1 MNMHIAALLL
11 LLALAAPAAQDEER
25 IHKLIQSL
33 SDASKDERSKA
44 VDELAKIGRPAI
56 EALRTAAKSSD
67 LEIKGLANQAIEKIE
82 WAGLEQLKKYA
93 REHLDEGASVEQS
106 KMKGVTRWFPD
117 ARFYEVAAGAGGN
130 QNQAMINMGMTPPK
144 SLFAIRKYED
154 GFHRLIVKGIY
165 SSAAISAFV
174 QKSKIVLPDDDAAL
188 DFAVAY
194 MEIQSAAVA
203 QNANAWMMNGGSKLD
218 RIPDGWTL
226 VTGMYG
232 GQVAFR
238 VDKSGMLVEVNPK
251 AASFNQWGQVTG
263 EKAAED
269 RTKLE
274 AEKLKLEIELLKKQL
289 EKK

>member
-1 MNMHIAALLL
+1 MNMQIAAALL
-11 LLALAAPAAQDEER
+11 ALFLAPAAQDQDR
-25 IHKLIQSL
+25 VQKLIQSL

-56 EALRTAAKSSD
+56 EALRAAAKSSD
-67 LEIKGLANQAIEKIE
+67 LEVKGLANQAIEKIE

-106 KMKGVTRWFPD
+106 KMKGVVKWFPD
-117 ARFYEVAAGAGGN
+117 ARFYEVTVAAGGN
-130 QNQAMINMGMTPPK
+130 QNQAMINMGMQPPK

-165 SSAAISAFV
+165 SSAAISSFV
-174 QKSKIVLPDDDAAL
+174 QKSKIALPDDDAAL

-194 MEIQSAAVA
+194 MEIQAAGMA
-203 QNANAWMMNGGSKLD
+203 QNANTWMMNGGSKLD

-232 GQVAFR
+232 GQVAFK
-238 VDKSGMLVEVNPK
+238 VDKSGTLVEVNPK
-251 AASFNQWGQVTG
+251 AASFNQWGVSQ
-263 EKAAED
+263 EKAGEE
-269 RTKLE
+269 RVRLE
-274 AEKLKLEIELLKKQL
+274 SEKLKLEIELLKKNL

>member
-1 MNMHIAALLL
+1 MKMHIVAALAV
-11 LLALAAPAAQDEER
+11 ALFAPAVQDQDR
-25 IHKLIQSL
+25 IQKLIQSL
-33 SDASKDERSKA
+33 SDASKDERTKA

-56 EALRTAAKSSD
+56 EPLRAAAKSSD
-67 LEIKGLANQAIEKIE
+67 LEVKGLANQAIEKIE

-93 REHLDEGASVEQS
+93 REHLDEGSTVEQS
-106 KMKGVTRWFPD
+106 KMKGVARWFPE
-117 ARFYEVAAGAGGN
+117 ARFYEVAAAAGGN

-232 GQVAFR
+232 GQVAFK
-238 VDKSGMLVEVNPK
+238 VDKAGALVEVNPK
-251 AASFNQWGQVTG
+251 AASFNQWGVANA
-263 EKAAED
+263 EKAGEE
-269 RTKLE
+269 RIKLE

-289 EKK
+289 K

>member
-1 MNMHIAALLL
+1 MQIAAALLV
-11 LLALAAPAAQDEER
+11 LLAAAVPQDQER
-25 IHKLIQSL
+25 INKLIQAF

-56 EALRTAAKSSD
+56 EALRAAAKSSD
-67 LEIKGLANQAIEKIE
+67 LEVKGLANQAIEKIE

-93 REHLDEGASVEQS
+93 REHLDEGATVEQS
-106 KMKGVTRWFPD
+106 KMKGVSRWFPD
-117 ARFYEVAAGAGGN
+117 ARFYEVAAAAGGN
-130 QNQAMINMGMTPPK
+130 NQQAMINMGMTPPK

-174 QKSKIVLPDDDAAL
+174 AKSKVVLPDDDAAL

-194 MEIQSAAVA
+194 MEIQSAGMA

-218 RIPDGWTL
+218 RIPDGWSL
-226 VTGMYG
+226 LTGMYG
-232 GQVAFR
+232 GAVAFK
-238 VDKSGMLVEVNPK
+238 VDKAGTLIEVNPK
-251 AASFNQWGQVTG
+251 AASFNQWN
-263 EKAAED
+263 AAQAGED
-269 RTKLE
+269 RQKLE
-274 AEKLKLEIELLKKQL
+274 AEKMKLEIELLKKQL

>member
-1 MNMHIAALLL
+1 MNMQIAAALL
-11 LLALAAPAAQDEER
+11 ALFLVPAAQDQDR
-25 IHKLIQSL
+25 VQKLIQNL

-56 EALRTAAKSSD
+56 EALRAAAKSSD
-67 LEIKGLANQAIEKIE
+67 LEVKGLANQAIEKIE

-106 KMKGVTRWFPD
+106 KMKGVLKWFPD
-117 ARFYEVAAGAGGN
+117 ARFYEVTVAAGGN
-130 QNQAMINMGMTPPK
+130 QNQAMINMGMQPPK

-165 SSAAISAFV
+165 SSAAISSFV
-174 QKSKIVLPDDDAAL
+174 QKSKISLPDDDAAL

-194 MEIQSAAVA
+194 MEIQAAGMA
-203 QNANAWMMNGGSKLD
+203 QNANTWMMNGGSKLD

-232 GQVAFR
+232 GQVAFK
-238 VDKSGMLVEVNPK
+238 VDKSGTLVEVNPK
-251 AASFNQWGQVTG
+251 AASFNQWGMSQ
-263 EKAAED
+263 EKAGEE
-269 RTKLE
+269 RVRLE
-274 AEKLKLEIELLKKQL
+274 AEKLKLEIELLKKNL

>member
-1 MNMHIAALLL
+1 MNMHIAAA
-11 LLALAAPAAQDEER
+11 LLALFLAPVPQDQDR
-25 IHKLIQSL
+25 IQKLIQTL

-56 EALRTAAKSSD
+56 DALRAAAKSSD
-67 LEIKGLANQAIEKIE
+67 LEVKGLANQAIEKIE

-106 KMKGVTRWFPD
+106 KMKGVVRWFPD
-117 ARFYEVAAGAGGN
+117 ARFYEVAPAAGGN
-130 QNQAMINMGMTPPK
+130 QQQMINMGMTPPK
-144 SLFAIRKYED
+144 SLFAVRKYED

-174 QKSKIVLPDDDAAL
+174 AKSNIVLPDDDAAL

-194 MEIQSAAVA
+194 MEIQSAATA

-218 RIPDGWTL
+218 RITDGWTL
-226 VTGMYG
+226 LTGMYG
-232 GQVAFR
+232 GAVAFKI
-238 VDKSGMLVEVNPK
+238 DKAGMLIEVNPK
-251 AASFNQWGQVTG
+251 AATFNQWGQAQ
-263 EKAAED
+263 EKAGEE
-269 RTKLE
+269 RVKLE

>member
-1 MNMHIAALLL
+1 MHIAAALLFMV
-11 LLALAAPAAQDEER
+11 LAPGAQDQDR
-25 IHKLIQSL
+25 IQKLIQNL

-56 EALRTAAKSSD
+56 DALRAATKSGD
-67 LEIKGLANQAIEKIE
+67 LEVKGLANQAIEKIE
-82 WAGLEQLKKYA
+82 WAGVEQLKKYA
-93 REHLDEGASVEQS
+93 REHLDEGATVEQS
-106 KMKGVTRWFPD
+106 KMKGVVRWFPD
-117 ARFYEVAAGAGGN
+117 ARFYEVAPGAGGN

-144 SLFAIRKYED
+144 SLFAVRKYED

-174 QKSKIVLPDDDAAL
+174 QKSKIVLTDDDAAL

-203 QNANAWMMNGGSKLD
+203 QNQNAWMMNGGSKLD
-218 RIPDGWTL
+218 RISDGWTL

-232 GQVAFR
+232 GQVAFKI
-238 VDKSGMLVEVNPK
+238 DKSGALLEVNPK
-251 AASFNQWGQVTG
+251 NASFNQWGQATA
-263 EKAAED
+263 EKAGEE
-269 RTKLE
+269 RVKLE
-274 AEKLKLEIELLKKQL
+274 AEKLRLEIELLKKQL

>member
-1 MNMHIAALLL
+1 MHIAAA
-11 LLALAAPAAQDEER
+11 LLAFCLAPLPQDQER
-25 IHKLIQSL
+25 IQKLIQTL

-56 EALRTAAKSSD
+56 DALRAAAKSSD
-67 LEIKGLANQAIEKIE
+67 LEVKGLANQAIEKIE

-106 KMKGVTRWFPD
+106 KMKGVARWFPD
-117 ARFYEVAAGAGGN
+117 ARFYEVAPAAGGN
-130 QNQAMINMGMTPPK
+130 QQQAMINMGMQPPK
-144 SLFAIRKYED
+144 SLFAVRKYED

-165 SSAAISAFV
+165 SSAAISSFV
-174 QKSKIVLPDDDAAL
+174 AKSNIVLPDDDAAL

-194 MEIQSAAVA
+194 MEIQSAATA

-218 RIPDGWTL
+218 RITDGWTL
-226 VTGMYG
+226 LTGMYG
-232 GQVAFR
+232 GQVAFK
-238 VDKSGMLVEVNPK
+238 VDKAGTLIEVNPK
-251 AASFNQWGQVTG
+251 AASFNQWGQAQ
-263 EKAAED
+263 EKAGED
-269 RTKLE
+269 RVKLE

>member
-1 MNMHIAALLL
+1 MNMHIAAA
-11 LLALAAPAAQDEER
+11 LLALFLAPVPQDQDR
-25 IHKLIQSL
+25 IQKLIQTL

-56 EALRTAAKSSD
+56 DALRAAAKSSD
-67 LEIKGLANQAIEKIE
+67 LEVKGLANQAIEKIE

-106 KMKGVTRWFPD
+106 KMKGVVRWFPD
-117 ARFYEVAAGAGGN
+117 ARFYEVAPAAGGN
-130 QNQAMINMGMTPPK
+130 QQQMINMGMTPPK
-144 SLFAIRKYED
+144 SLFAVRKYED

-174 QKSKIVLPDDDAAL
+174 AKSNIVLPDDDAAL

-194 MEIQSAAVA
+194 MEIQSAATA

-218 RIPDGWTL
+218 RITDGWTL
-226 VTGMYG
+226 LTGMYG
-232 GQVAFR
+232 GAVAFKI
-238 VDKSGMLVEVNPK
+238 DKAGMLIEVNPK
-251 AASFNQWGQVTG
+251 AATFNQWGQAQ
-263 EKAAED
+263 EKAGEE
-269 RTKLE
+269 RVRLE

>member
-1 MNMHIAALLL
+1 MHIAAALLFMV
-11 LLALAAPAAQDEER
+11 LAPGAQDQDR
-25 IHKLIQSL
+25 IQKLIQNL

-56 EALRTAAKSSD
+56 DALRAATKSGD
-67 LEIKGLANQAIEKIE
+67 LEVKGLANQAIEKIE
-82 WAGLEQLKKYA
+82 WAGVEQLKKYA
-93 REHLDEGASVEQS
+93 REHLDEGATVEQS
-106 KMKGVTRWFPD
+106 KMKGVVRWFPD
-117 ARFYEVAAGAGGN
+117 ARFYEVAPGAGGN

-144 SLFAIRKYED
+144 SLFAVRKYED

-174 QKSKIVLPDDDAAL
+174 QKSKIVLTDDDAAL

-203 QNANAWMMNGGSKLD
+203 QNQNAWMMNGGSKLD
-218 RIPDGWTL
+218 RISDGWTL

-232 GQVAFR
+232 GQVAFKI
-238 VDKSGMLVEVNPK
+238 DKSGTLLEVNPK
-251 AASFNQWGQVTG
+251 NASFNQWGQATA
-263 EKAAED
+263 EKAGEE
-269 RTKLE
+269 RVKLE
-274 AEKLKLEIELLKKQL
+274 AEKLRLEIELLKKQL

>member
-1 MNMHIAALLL
+1 MHIAAA
-11 LLALAAPAAQDEER
+11 LLALFLAPVPQDQDR
-25 IHKLIQSL
+25 IQKLIQTL

-56 EALRTAAKSSD
+56 DALRAAAKSSD
-67 LEIKGLANQAIEKIE
+67 LEVKGLANQAIEKIE

-106 KMKGVTRWFPD
+106 KMKGVVRWFPD
-117 ARFYEVAAGAGGN
+117 ARFYEVAPAAGGN
-130 QNQAMINMGMTPPK
+130 QQQMINMGMTPPK
-144 SLFAIRKYED
+144 SLFAVRKYED

-174 QKSKIVLPDDDAAL
+174 AKSNIVLPDDDAAL

-194 MEIQSAAVA
+194 MEIQSAATA

-218 RIPDGWTL
+218 RITDGWTL
-226 VTGMYG
+226 LTGMYG
-232 GQVAFR
+232 GAVAFKI
-238 VDKSGMLVEVNPK
+238 DKAGMLIEVNPK
-251 AASFNQWGQVTG
+251 AATFNQWGQAQ
-263 EKAAED
+263 EKAGEE
-269 RTKLE
+269 RVKLE

>member
-1 MNMHIAALLL
+1 MPIAAALLL
-11 LLALAAPAAQDEER
+11 LALFPAAQDEDR
-25 IHKLIQSL
+25 IQKLIQSF

-56 EALRTAAKSSD
+56 EALRKAATSSD
-67 LEIKGLANQAIEKIE
+67 LEVKGLANQAIEKIE
-82 WAGLEQLKKYA
+82 WCGLEKLKKYA
-93 REHLDEGASVEQS
+93 REHLDEGSTVEQS
-106 KMKGVTRWFPD
+106 KMKGVGRWFPD
-117 ARFYEVAAGAGGN
+117 ARFYEVAAAAGGN

-144 SLFAIRKYED
+144 SLFAIRKFED

-174 QKSKIVLPDDDAAL
+174 QKSKIVIADDDAAL

-194 MEIQSAAVA
+194 MEIQAAAVA

-226 VTGMYG
+226 MTGMYG
-232 GQVAFR
+232 GAVSFK
-238 VDKSGMLVEVNPK
+238 VDKSGTLVEVNPK
-251 AASFNQWGQVTG
+251 AASFNQWGMANA
-263 EKAAED
+263 EKATEE
-269 RTKLE
+269 RVKLE
-274 AEKLKLEIELLKKQL
+274 SEKLKLEIDLLKKQL